1 MKQHGLNT
9 TLSPL
14 HCFAVSKTGFLSI
27 GSPKM
32 SASSIDVG
40 PELLARLPALTSPL
54 GIASVAAFLLVALFI
69 TEKLL
74 SVPYP
79 PGIPLIREPEGA
91 RRFSLRTR
99 WQYLTNCQPMFYE
112 AYHEVLNSLRL
123 NKQY

>member
-1 MKQHGLNT
+1 
-9 TLSPL
+9 
-14 HCFAVSKTGFLSI
+14 
-27 GSPKM
+27 M
-32 SASSIDVG
+32 SAASSMDVG

-54 GIASVAAFLLVALFI
+54 GIASVAAILLVALFI
-69 TEKLL
+69 TEKIL

-112 AYHEVLNSLRL
+112 AYHQVFTKISTF
-123 NKQY
+123 YW